1 MDSEHVEQPAL
12 SSSPRT
18 QLRQLVTF
26 FGIWFVA
33 AVLVLSPGVLAINQR
48 LIGADNVDVWNH
60 AWGYW
65 YVAQAL
71 SNGQWPFH
79 TELVGHPIGGSLY
92 FIDTPAA
99 FLMSPLTWAFGPA
112 VSYNLMLI
120 LRLTLVAFG
129 TAVHKMSL
137 RERATHLACW
147 LGNVDVAFLL
157 CALTNGIS
165 EVCGLGAV
173 AMLCWSMA
181 RTWKEPDGATGAC
194 GVVSG
199 LATCATFYYG
209 LIAALLCVLFCGL
222 ICIH

>member
-18 QLRQLVTF
+18 QLRQLMTF
-26 FGIWFVA
+26 RSGLSPQCWF
-33 AVLVLSPGVLAINQR
+33 LSPGVLAINQR

-71 SNGQWPFH
+71 SNGQWPSH

-120 LRLTLVAFG
+120 LRTDIGGFWHP
-129 TAVHKMSL
+129 AVHKMSL
-137 RERATHLACW
+137 WERATHVACW
-147 LGNVDVAFLL
+147 LGNADVAL
-157 CALTNGIS
+157 S
-165 EVCGLGAV
+165 
-173 AMLCWSMA
+173 
-181 RTWKEPDGATGAC
+181 
-194 GVVSG
+194 VV
-199 LATCATFYYG
+199 
-209 LIAALLCVLFCGL
+209 
-222 ICIH
+222 